1 MERLRLTL
9 KEKIDLIENFKE
21 EVDKADKLSAINF
34 DPKGYIKKIDEKN
47 IIKPTLII
55 KPEVMFKMQAL
66 VDESSVEISW
76 HGFVKRDKEKNVYFV
91 YDIALFPQ
99 INSAATTTTDQDK
112 YADWISQYITNPESN
127 FEDMRLHGHS
137 HVNMGVFSSGT
148 DDAYQEDLIRHT
160 EDGDY
165 YIFLI
170 LNKKR
175 DICALIYDFEQ
186 QILFKNNDIALKIMD
201 KDTVDAYSWAKQ
213 MIKEY
218 CTEELPKWK
227 SPHNYP
233 TEYDWNQTTY
243 VRKGV
248 NKR

>member
-1 MERLRLTL
+1 MERLRLTH
-9 KEKIDLIENFKE
+9 KEKVDIIEAFKE
-21 EVDKADKLSAINF
+21 EVEKADKLSTINF
-34 DPKGYIKKIDEKN
+34 DPKGYIGKIDEKTV
-47 IIKPTLII
+47 IKPTLII
-55 KPEVMFKMQAL
+55 KPEIMYKMQAL

-76 HGFVKRDKEKNVYFV
+76 HGFVKRDKEKNIYFL

-99 INSAATTTTDQDK
+99 INSASTTTTDQDK
-112 YADWISQYITNPESN
+112 YAEWISQYITDTESN

-148 DDAYQEDLIRHT
+148 DNAYQEDLITHT

-175 DICALIYDFEQ
+175 EMCVLIYDFEQ
-186 QILFKNNDIALKIMD
+186 QILFKNHEVIVKIMD
-201 KDTVDAYSWAKQ
+201 KDTVDAYTWAKQ

-218 CTEELPKWK
+218 CTEEKPKWK
-227 SPHNYP
+227 SSHNYP
-233 TEYDWNQTTY
+233 TGYAWNQNTY
-243 VRKGV
+243 QRKGV